1 MRLCSYDGMPTSFF
15 SNLTGILQW
24 LYDIAYDPQD
34 DDIIDENF
42 MSKVIKRACK
52 IHKGTFQT
60 IITNN
65 KEKFASL
72 KSDKTELEWL
82 DSIENFSTFLMR

>member
-1 MRLCSYDGMPTSFF
+1 M
-15 SNLTGILQW
+15 N
-24 LYDIAYDPQD
+24 
-34 DDIIDENF
+34 
-42 MSKVIKRACK
+42 KVIKRVCK

-82 DSIENFSTFLMR
+82 DSIENFSTFLMRSFTQNKISEDYNSLPDYIVNNKYQTEQEFVHLQRMAI